1 MANLIR
7 VVLVSFLFAILY
19 VDPAE
24 ADGFDGAF
32 WLIQYE
38 HADQAWNNVAHAY
51 VLGVLDGA
59 GPFGG
64 IRCPP
69 SLSPRTVAAMTADVI
84 NTTVSLNEHGAGDRT
99 PGKAGGAP
107 GPTRG
112 VDTSSRWRPARAVQ
126 DARGAPRGVKRLGT
140 RGGGRKASG
149 SGGKCASRSAAR
161 KAYAAMHSVAGW

>member
-84 NTTVSLNEHGAGDRT
+84 KQGQKNDPALSYIM
-99 PGKAGGAP
+99 KAAV
-107 GPTRG
+107 RLHCV
-112 VDTSSRWRPARAVQ
+112 VDTDLIRRTA
-126 DARGAPRGVKRLGT
+126 DALEKEQKGKKR
-140 RGGGRKASG
+140 
-149 SGGKCASRSAAR
+149 
-161 KAYAAMHSVAGW
+161 